1 MRSARLAAPRAAAA
15 EAATTVS
22 QEVIDKCVNSIRFLA
37 IDAVNKAKSGHPGLP
52 MGAAPMS
59 YVLFNETM
67 QYNPKN
73 PAWFNRDRFVL
84 SAGHG
89 SMLQYA
95 LMHLVGYESVTVSHR
110 LCWGGGQ
117 ERAGVKGCLW
127 TQQQQQ
133 QLERRRSCRPV
144 PSACCRTC

>member
-1 MRSARLAAPRAAAA
+1 M
-15 EAATTVS
+15 S
-22 QEVIDKCVNSIRFLA
+22 QEVVDKCVNAIRFLA

-67 QYNPKN
+67 NFNPKN

-95 LMHLVGYESVTVSHR
+95 LMHLVGYDSVSVSAPTLHAAHSAAGRSTQHR
-110 LCWGGGQ
+110 GPHCMHSMAGEAGQ
-117 ERAGVKGCLW
+117 PGPCIKGQAASHTCSLASAG
-127 TQQQQQ
+127 
-133 QLERRRSCRPV
+133 
-144 PSACCRTC
+144 

>member
-1 MRSARLAAPRAAAA
+1 VRSARLAAPKAAAA
-15 EAATTVS
+15 EVSTAVS
-22 QEVIDKCVNSIRFLA
+22 QEVVDKCVNAIRFLA

-59 YVLFNETM
+59 YVLFNEAM
-67 QYNPKN
+67 QFNPKN

-95 LMHLVGYESVTVSHR
+95 LMHLVGYESVSVSHITR
-110 LCWGGGQ
+110 ALGIGVGDGQ
-117 ERAGVKGCLW
+117 AVLAIGDGTACRAHQLIWMVGAGRIFCGCH
-127 TQQQQQ
+127 
-133 QLERRRSCRPV
+133 
-144 PSACCRTC
+144 

>member
-1 MRSARLAAPRAAAA
+1 MHAACMLQQRYLSTAADAICPCCSPVLQAVRAPVRSARLTAPRAAAA
-15 EAATTVS
+15 EVATTVS
-22 QEVIDKCVNSIRFLA
+22 QEVVDKCVNAIRFLA

-67 QYNPKN
+67 KFNPKN

-95 LMHLVGYESVTVSHR
+95 LMHLVGYDSVTVS
-110 LCWGGGQ
+110 
-117 ERAGVKGCLW
+117 
-127 TQQQQQ
+127 
-133 QLERRRSCRPV
+133 S
-144 PSACCRTC
+144 